1 MYREYGK
8 TKFRGMDSV
17 TKSDVKFLRD
27 LANYVESQVNEEQR
41 YIYQNNDSFQEY
53 LKKDIQRLSY
63 SITSNIS
70 SNKATINKLK
80 ALKVLYKVDSIG
92 EMLDMVVN
100 NYIDELSLRNK
111 EKYCKLI
118 KVYEAE
124 VEEKYHDKC

>member
-27 LANYVESQVNEEQR
+27 LANYVESQVNEEKR

-70 SNKATINKLK
+70 SNKAIINKLK
-80 ALKVLYKVDSIG
+80 ALKDKVDSIG

-111 EKYCKLI
+111 EKYCKLMEI
-118 KVYEAE
+118 YEAE

>member
-53 LKKDIQRLSY
+53 LRKDIQRLSY
-63 SITSNIS
+63 SIPLNTTKS
-70 SNKATINKLK
+70 
-80 ALKVLYKVDSIG
+80 
-92 EMLDMVVN
+92 
-100 NYIDELSLRNK
+100 
-111 EKYCKLI
+111 
-118 KVYEAE
+118 VYFFY
-124 VEEKYHDKC
+124 VYL

>member
-53 LKKDIQRLSY
+53 LKKIFKDCHIQLPQ
-63 SITSNIS
+63 T
-70 SNKATINKLK
+70 
-80 ALKVLYKVDSIG
+80 
-92 EMLDMVVN
+92 
-100 NYIDELSLRNK
+100 
-111 EKYCKLI
+111 
-118 KVYEAE
+118 
-124 VEEKYHDKC
+124 

>member
-1 MYREYGK
+1 MR
-8 TKFRGMDSV
+8 RND
-17 TKSDVKFLRD
+17 
-27 LANYVESQVNEEQR
+27 
-41 YIYQNNDSFQEY
+41 IYQNNDSFQEY
-53 LKKDIQRLSY
+53 IKKDIQRLSY

-100 NYIDELSLRNK
+100 NYIDELSLRDK
-111 EKYCKLI
+111 EKYCKLM

-124 VEEKYHDKC
+124 VEEKYGNRLM